1 MKMMP
6 ILFLPR
12 SCCVQTLALHNPR
25 EIVFT
30 SVQMFSTSQSLNNK
44 KPKKLTLKEEV
55 MKKTHKLRSMF
66 VDPEDA
72 HKKPSDLEI
81 MQKDLPANQPT
92 LGERMN
98 RDVYRMFYEADE
110 KHGYHN
116 LRKYPDSFRKEVWE
130 GLKEDLDKDPSKTLK

>member
-1 MKMMP
+1 MKKTHK
-6 ILFLPR
+6 LR
-12 SCCVQTLALHNPR
+12 S
-25 EIVFT
+25 
-30 SVQMFSTSQSLNNK
+30 MFVDPEDAHKKPSDLSNK

-81 MQKDLPANQPT
+81 KQKDLPLNQPT

-98 RDVYRMFYEADE
+98 RDVYRMFYQADE

-116 LRKYPDSFRKEVWE
+116 LRKYPDSMKDEVTETVKEELNKNPRKALTDAFKSVRNE
-130 GLKEDLDKDPSKTLK
+130 